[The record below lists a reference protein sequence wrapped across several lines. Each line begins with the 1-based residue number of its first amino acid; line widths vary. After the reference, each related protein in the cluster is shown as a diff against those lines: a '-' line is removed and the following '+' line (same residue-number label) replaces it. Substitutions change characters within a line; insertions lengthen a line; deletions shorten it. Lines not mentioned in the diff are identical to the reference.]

1 MPMPLLPAAIYP
13 VAQAELARVLMHA
26 WGSAKPHLAN
36 LFSDPNGA
44 VVRVGETLVWS
55 GSTGQKVI
63 GGLEMLADSQTRIET
78 AVNGIESAQLAMQG
92 MLGVVQSVSIATL
105 GITSLSGVFMTMRL
119 QALNKRID
127 TLGKAIKD
135 VEGKIDAQNKA
146 HLKSSI
152 QFLREF
158 DNHPNDTGKLNRA
171 LDEARLASN
180 IYAELADE
188 EASGPVRLS
197 VLNCRSRFY
206 VVALLT
212 ELRCMMSADDSKH
225 ALQRIDDESVCL
237 KKVAK
242 ACFDN
247 TIKSDPER
255 YLSAA
260 FQKHKVGLG
269 LLTSVYQQARSLGV
283 IDNPEIDDANS
294 MFEYFRE
301 RIQRGKGWLD
311 WAYGE
316 NVEVEMQKLRYLLA
330 CLEESARIAGL
341 KLLVGEV
348 HEQKG
353 SLSELVT
360 KLREWKDE
368 QLKRETTGDAP
379 PVFAYA
385 F

>member
-1 MPMPLLPAAIYP
+1 MPLLPAAVYP
-13 VAQAELARVLMHA
+13 VVQAELARVLMYA
-26 WGSAKPHLAN
+26 WGSAKPHVMAL
-36 LFSDPNGA
+36 LSDPTGV

-55 GSTGQKVI
+55 GPTGQQVI
-63 GGLEMLADSQTRIET
+63 GGLEMLADSQNRIET
-78 AVNGIESAQLAMQG
+78 AVNGIETTQLAMQG

-105 GITSLSGVFMTMRL
+105 GITSLSGAFMALRL

-135 VEGKIDAQNKA
+135 VEGKIDAQHKA

-158 DNHPNDTGKLNRA
+158 DDHPDDTGKLHRA
-171 LDEARLASN
+171 LDEARHAANIYGTLAS
-180 IYAELADE
+180 E
-188 EASGPVRLS
+188 EASGPVRLP

-212 ELRCMMSADDSKH
+212 ELRCMMSADDSKQ
-225 ALQRIDDESVCL
+225 ALERIEDESVCL

-242 ACFDN
+242 ACFEH
-247 TIKSDPER
+247 TVKSDPER

-260 FQKHKVGLG
+260 FQKHNVGLG

-283 IDNPEIDDANS
+283 IDKPEIEDAS
-294 MFEYFRE
+294 GMFEYVRE
-301 RIQRGKGWLD
+301 RFQRGKGWLG
-311 WAYGE
+311 WGYGK

-330 CLEESARIAGL
+330 CLEESARIEGL
-341 KLLVGEV
+341 KLLIREV
-348 HEQKG
+348 NQQLG

-360 KLREWKDE
+360 KLRKWKEE
-368 QLKRETTGDAP
+368 QLDHEIKGEAP
-379 PVFAYA
+379 PVFAYS